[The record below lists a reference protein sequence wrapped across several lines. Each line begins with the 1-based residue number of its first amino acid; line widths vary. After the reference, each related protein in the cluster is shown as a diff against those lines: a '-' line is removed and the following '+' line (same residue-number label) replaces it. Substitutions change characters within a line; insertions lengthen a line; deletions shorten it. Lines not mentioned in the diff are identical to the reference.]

1 MSSAKRYKVIRLH
14 VGMEVFYIDGL
25 KDSEGEYMERSMQ
38 YNKGEILDGI
48 TADCYDAGS
57 LPHSDETLFY
67 APISITEIGE
77 EEFNA
82 KHTPAET
89 LPDLIKESLK
99 TGGHL

>member
-1 MSSAKRYKVIRLH
+1 MSSARRYKVIRLH
-14 VGMEVFYIDGL
+14 VGIEVFYIDGL

-48 TADCYDAGS
+48 TAECYDAD
-57 LPHSDETLFY
+57 SDETLFY

>member
-1 MSSAKRYKVIRLH
+1 MSSARRYKVIRME
-14 VGMEVFYIDGL
+14 VCMEVFYIDGL
-25 KDSEGEYMERSMQ
+25 KDSEEEYVERSLQ
-38 YNKGEILDGI
+38 YNKVEIFDGI
-48 TADCYDAGS
+48 MAECYNADS
-57 LPHSDETLFY
+57 IETLFY

>member
-1 MSSAKRYKVIRLH
+1 MSSARRYKVIRME
-14 VGMEVFYIDGL
+14 VCMEVFYIDGL
-25 KDSEGEYMERSMQ
+25 KDSEEEYVERSMQ

-48 TADCYDAGS
+48 MADCYNADS
-57 LPHSDETLFY
+57 IETLFY

-89 LPDLIKESLK
+89 LPDLIKENLK